1 MRIAALIGAIL
12 LILFAVFQGKGS
24 SENWFAIHSIEIK
37 GDLKHASASQ
47 LQKDY
52 ASLLG
57 KSLLTTSLSEIKAV
71 ALSPQWVQ
79 SVEVRK
85 VWPNTLQ
92 VLVHEHEPLAYWNDR
107 QLITTGAVI
116 ISPKTVPDLPLP
128 KLFGPEDSSDV
139 VLQQFGLISQVLSLG
154 SLRIETLKLEPRGA
168 WVITFKNGILVKL
181 GREAILERLRRFIAV
196 YKTDLSGRIGQIS
209 FVDARYPHGVAVA
222 WIKQ

>member
-24 SENWFAIHSIEIK
+24 SESWFAIHSIEIK

-181 GREAILERLRRFIAV
+181 GREAILERLQRFIAV

-209 FVDARYPHGVAVA
+209 SVDARYPHGVAVA